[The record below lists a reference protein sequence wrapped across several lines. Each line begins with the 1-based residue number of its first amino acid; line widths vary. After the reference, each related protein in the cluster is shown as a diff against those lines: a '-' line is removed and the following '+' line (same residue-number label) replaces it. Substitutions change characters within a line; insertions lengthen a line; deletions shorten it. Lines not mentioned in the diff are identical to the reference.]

1 MTQKLRKTSKIGL
14 SLPLK
19 ILITLSVFVMADVLI
34 SKYLIVDEKV
44 ELKED
49 KDTGAKSNRFSNRDL
64 LAVDDEDN
72 EITNTTA
79 KIDFESKHAI
89 ALISFG
95 KEASESTLLERCI
108 LSIRRR
114 GDFDGHVVVITD
126 APESRYVGE
135 FDEKVIVLQA
145 DEDDI
150 LYDAF
155 KAPAMKYK
163 RFKTLLIQYIDS
175 VPELDAVEWLYY
187 MDIDMMLGDSFID
200 AAQALHSK
208 YNIED
213 DRTGV
218 SSLYMFKDP
227 NANLY
232 ALNTGFIIMSRHFSS
247 RCLDL
252 WKDRFDADRLSHND
266 QKAVNQVIRYNNG
279 TNYCNMMGMDAEKYL
294 TYPRNDEA
302 LIEIM
307 LEGEYS
313 PFIHVF
319 NTCFAKRVSQKTME
333 LFVGNVLQLSDE
345 EKREHKFGKAFI
357 SPSSSKWT
365 DTDETL
371 AE

>member
-72 EITNTTA
+72 ELTNTTA

-155 KAPAMKYK
+155 KA
-163 RFKTLLIQYIDS
+163 RKT
-175 VPELDAVEWLYY
+175 
-187 MDIDMMLGDSFID
+187 
-200 AAQALHSK
+200 
-208 YNIED
+208 N
-213 DRTGV
+213 
-218 SSLYMFKDP
+218 
-227 NANLY
+227 
-232 ALNTGFIIMSRHFSS
+232 
-247 RCLDL
+247 
-252 WKDRFDADRLSHND
+252 
-266 QKAVNQVIRYNNG
+266 
-279 TNYCNMMGMDAEKYL
+279 
-294 TYPRNDEA
+294 
-302 LIEIM
+302 
-307 LEGEYS
+307 
-313 PFIHVF
+313 
-319 NTCFAKRVSQKTME
+319 
-333 LFVGNVLQLSDE
+333 
-345 EKREHKFGKAFI
+345 
-357 SPSSSKWT
+357 
-365 DTDETL
+365 
-371 AE
+371 